1 MRSLLLVHTPPT
13 LYELAVIAGL
23 SEEDR
28 SNEEAICSHV
38 RHCGAFTQIFNDD
51 GKSRVKLSYNS
62 VRDYL
67 KSKANDWLSM
77 PSEQIQHGI
86 IALRCFEYV
95 LTAVQK
101 APAING
107 AKHDTGIKDEDGDSE
122 KDGNKSDREDT
133 DDGDENENNEVVKEN
148 ESVKDEHIVLEPVP
162 TSDGSAKPDLMLLE
176 YPYTEWIEHA
186 LEATPDIVES
196 FGLEE
201 VFWVL
206 GSEERAKWS
215 RYYSNLNGE
224 QAFNVNFTALH
235 IAAYFGYVPLADLL
249 LRNDAHVAELGTADS
264 NGHQPL
270 YWACMRG
277 HMNMVQKICDEGADI
292 NGGQKED
299 DNTEGITPL
308 HGAVSSGYIE
318 IVEYLLDKGAT
329 IDVLSDDDGTA
340 LYIAADEEYL
350 PIVQLLLD
358 RGADPNTIGGNQR
371 TALNAAAVGGY
382 LDIIQLL
389 VSKGADLNPEIEYEH
404 GNAVGV
410 AAFYGNLEVVKYLLE
425 NGGRYDVGDE
435 DDEYPLSIAARE
447 GYPEI
452 VRLILKYDKRPES
465 HDQALTS
472 AVETD
477 NVECVRVLIERCP
490 VLQRTEPFRIAARN
504 GSTDVLN
511 VLTNSGISF
520 EDLNGALYEAIDFQ
534 HVETVD
540 VLLEMGAD
548 PNAEGKE
555 YVLSP
560 SISDPLSDNANS

>member
-1 MRSLLLVHTPPT
+1 M
-13 LYELAVIAGL
+13 YELAVIAGL
-23 SEEDR
+23 PEEDR
-28 SNEEAICSHV
+28 NNEEAICNHV
-38 RHCGAFTQIFNDD
+38 HHCGAFTQIFDDD
-51 GKSRVKLSYNS
+51 GKSRVQLSYNS

-95 LTAVQK
+95 LAAVQK
-101 APAING
+101 ATAINR
-107 AKHDTGIKDEDGDSE
+107 AKHDTGTEEEDGDSE
-122 KDGNKSDREDT
+122 KDGNESDNGDKAT
-133 DDGDENENNEVVKEN
+133 DDKDENEENNEVVKEN
-148 ESVKDEHIVLEPVP
+148 ESVEDEHVVLEPVP
-162 TSDGSAKPDLMLLE
+162 TSDESAEPDLMPLE

-206 GSEERAKWS
+206 GSEERAEWS
-215 RYYSNLNGE
+215 RSYSNLNDE
-224 QAFNVNFTALH
+224 QEFDVNFTALH

-249 LRNDAHVAELGTADS
+249 LRNEAHVAELGIADS

-277 HMNMVQKICDEGADI
+277 HMNMVQKLCDEGADI
-292 NGGQKED
+292 NGGQKVD
-299 DNTEGITPL
+299 GNTEGITPL
-308 HGAVSSGYIE
+308 HGAASSGDIE

-329 IDVLSDDDGTA
+329 IDVPSEDDGTA

-358 RGADPNTIGGNQR
+358 RGADPNTIGGDER
-371 TALNAAAVGGY
+371 TALNAAALGGY
-382 LDIIQLL
+382 LDILQLL
-389 VSKGADLNPEIEYEH
+389 VSKGADLNPDMKYEH

-425 NGGRYDVGDE
+425 NGCRYDVGDE
-435 DDEYPLSIAARE
+435 DDEYPLSLAARE
-447 GYPEI
+447 GYPDI

-520 EDLNGALYEAIDFQ
+520 EDLNRALYEATDFQ
-534 HVETVD
+534 HVETVG

-548 PNAEGKE
+548 PNAEGEE
-555 YVLSP
+555 YVPSP
-560 SISDPLSDNANS
+560 SSMSDPRFGQC